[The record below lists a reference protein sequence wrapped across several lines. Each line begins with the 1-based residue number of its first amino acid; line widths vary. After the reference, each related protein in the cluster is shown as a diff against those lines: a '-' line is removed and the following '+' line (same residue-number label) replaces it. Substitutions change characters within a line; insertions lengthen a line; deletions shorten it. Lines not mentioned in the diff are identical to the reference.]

1 MSDGNKRVSRRT
13 TLKQVGIAT
22 GAGALGVAAGTGQ
35 VTAQADS
42 TDLSVVSVGTTDVT
56 LTWND
61 VGARTHYLY
70 WKNRDTGNT
79 AYTTTQST
87 EKTLSLQ
94 SGTEYLIYLGVV
106 NDRTIEWKRP
116 VTAVTDAEDGGG
128 DDDATDDG
136 SDSDTSSFVSSV
148 EAKIHEKINE
158 RRANNDLSSLSYRDD
173 MATVARDH
181 SQYQADQGELSHV
194 QNDGDTVGDRLEQDG
209 ITCRSWAENVL
220 YNYSADDSAEAAA
233 EKSVEQ
239 WMNSSGHRDNILGD
253 YAVEGVG
260 VVTTSSGRLY
270 ATQVFGSDCN

>member
-1 MSDGNKRVSRRT
+1 MSERTKRVSRRK

-22 GAGALGVAAGTGQ
+22 ATGALGVAAGTGQ
-35 VTAQADS
+35 VTAQADN
-42 TDLSVVSVGTTDVT
+42 TDFSVVSVGTTDVT

-61 VGARTHYLY
+61 VGARNYYLY
-70 WKNRDTGNT
+70 WKNRDTSNT
-79 AYTTTQST
+79 AYTKTQST

-106 NDRTIEWKRP
+106 TDRSIEWKRP
-116 VTAVTDAEDGGG
+116 VTVGTDAEAGGG
-128 DDDATDDG
+128 DDDETDDG

-148 EAKIHEKINE
+148 EAKIHEKIND
-158 RRANNDLSSLSYRDD
+158 RRADNGLSSLSYRDNI
-173 MATVARDH
+173 ATVARDH
-181 SQYQADQGELSHV
+181 SQYQANQGELSHV
-194 QNDGDTVGDRLEQDG
+194 QNDGDDVGARLEQDG
-209 ITCRSWAENVL
+209 ITCRGWAENVL

-239 WMNSSGHRDNILGD
+239 WMNSSGHRDNILGE

-270 ATQVFGSDCN
+270 ATQVFGSACN